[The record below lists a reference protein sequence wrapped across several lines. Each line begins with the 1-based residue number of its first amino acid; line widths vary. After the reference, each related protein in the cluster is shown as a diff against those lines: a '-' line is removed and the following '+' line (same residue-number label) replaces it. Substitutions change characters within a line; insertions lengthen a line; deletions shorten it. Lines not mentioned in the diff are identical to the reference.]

1 MTTAVK
7 TPATSKE
14 LLLVIEGIRQE
25 RQALEQ
31 KFENDPMNYSLTSKI
46 AELREAENRLRER
59 VAEAEKRE
67 AAAIRKS
74 QQKKINAAYVAKCK
88 EIAKLQE
95 EVERLVDEVIIQA
108 DQLRDAE
115 KEVRLL
121 AQQLDEIP
129 VRPPTPLW
137 QRHGGQPI
145 PYSRRVAN
153 ALQSL

>member
-1 MTTAVK
+1 MATAVK

-14 LLLVIEGIRQE
+14 LLVVLEGIRQKRSE
-25 RQALEQ
+25 LEK
-31 KFENDPMNYSLTSKI
+31 KFDADPVNYEITSDI
-46 AELREAENRLRER
+46 AELREAENRLSER
-59 VAEAEKRE
+59 VTEAEKRE

-74 QQKKINAAYVAKCK
+74 QQKKITAAYVAKCK
-88 EIAKLQE
+88 EVAKLQE

-115 KEVRLL
+115 KEIRLL